1 MNTDSHGLDRITKQ
15 IIEWAYQVAS
25 RPRSAILEFVYEHA
39 RVIERTDARLAVTQ
53 RIKFRQRGYGRQAH
67 CERLLPLVFTGVHL
81 RASAAMQGMSRK
93 VALGV
98 QGRQNIN
105 AAFRSL

>member
-25 RPRSAILEFVYEHA
+25 RPRSAILEFAYEPA
-39 RVIERTDARLAVTQ
+39 QVIERTEARLAVTQ
-53 RIKFRQRGYGRQAH
+53 QINFEQRGYGRQAH
-67 CERLLPLVFTGVHL
+67 CERFLQLVFPGVHL
-81 RASAAMQGMSRK
+81 RASAAMQGMGRK

-98 QGRQNIN
+98 QGRENIN
-105 AAFRSL
+105 AAFRSI